1 MNQHLGVAI
10 NPLIEL
16 LVRLRC
22 LVDVDVVADNEAG
35 LGAAGDDQVAQVAI
49 VGFDVA
55 LARSEMETL
64 EIGGMKVSIEEG
76 NLWIPVWERELWV

>member
-10 NPLIEL
+10 NPLVEL
-16 LVRLRC
+16 LVRLRRI
-22 LVDVDVVADNEAG
+22 VDVDVVTDDEAG
-35 LGAAGDDQVAQVAI
+35 LGAAGDDQVAQVAV

-64 EIGGMKVSIEEG
+64 EGADGSVHKH
-76 NLWIPVWERELWV
+76 